1 MTVLE
6 QTKGK
11 FKLEGKIKGISNE
24 NALNEGF
31 TSSDKPYKSLSFF
44 IETSPI
50 NKVKVE
56 MFAME
61 WEEVTAYSQKAKE
74 SKKIK
79 WDKRHDN
86 HGDYKVMGIN
96 MFLEPSGK
104 GDGKHKRSVL
114 VEWDAIDYIL
124 KNLKEGDSVRVNG
137 EPSYQN
143 YENQEGQKKE
153 SVRFTIRSISKTPDI
168 DFEAEGFKE
177 VAIFEQEIV
186 ATDTMIDDE
195 SKKLFISA
203 HTITY
208 KGKETPTATFVV
220 DGNKLPKL
228 ANNMAKRL
236 QFGDFIKVFGLIVN
250 SSIREEAEPDEETVS
265 DDDDWG
271 GDNEIQ
277 SNFNQEYITTYINE
291 LQVTSVDSSLYEP
304 KKYKDED
311 FFSKGQ
317 DAFDGNVDE
326 EGDDFGEEDEIDDL
340 PFG

>member
-31 TSSDKPYKSLSFF
+31 TGSDKPYKSLSFF
-44 IETSPI
+44 IETSPV

-56 MFAME
+56 LFAME
-61 WEEVTAYSQKAKE
+61 WDEVTGYSQKAKE

-79 WDKRHDN
+79 WDKRHEN
-86 HGDYKVMGIN
+86 HGDYKVMGVN
-96 MFLEPSGK
+96 LFLEPSGK
-104 GDGKHKRSVL
+104 GDGKHKRAVL

-143 YENQEGQKKE
+143 YEDQEGQKKE
-153 SVRFTIRSISKTPDI
+153 SVRFSFRSISKTDEI
-168 DFEAEGFKE
+168 DFEAENFEE

-186 ATDTMIDDE
+186 AIDTMIDDE
-195 SKKLFISA
+195 SKKLLISA

-220 DGNKLPKL
+220 DGSTYPRF

-236 QFGDFIKVFGLIVN
+236 QFGDFIKVFGKIIN
-250 SSIREEAEPDEETVS
+250 SSIREEAEPDADLAT

-271 GDNEIQ
+271 GDTDIQ
-277 SNFNQEYITTYINE
+277 SSFNQEYITTYVNE
-291 LQVTSVDSSLYEP
+291 LQVTGVDSGLYVP

-317 DAFDGNVDE
+317 DAFDGNVEDGE
-326 EGDDFGEEDEIDDL
+326 DFGEEEEIEDL